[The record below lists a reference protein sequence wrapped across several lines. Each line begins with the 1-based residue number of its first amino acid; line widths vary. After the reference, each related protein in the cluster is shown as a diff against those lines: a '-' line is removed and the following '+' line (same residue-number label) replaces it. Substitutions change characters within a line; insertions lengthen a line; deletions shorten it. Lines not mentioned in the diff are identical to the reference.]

1 MNLLRIGEF
10 TGRDDVRKM
19 AERTLRVFR
28 DDMEGEPSSHT
39 YMLVALD
46 FLLGSPREIVV
57 AVRGREQVDSLVGEI
72 HRRFIPN
79 KVLMVLSNDG
89 GEVEKVSPLAEGK
102 KALGGKATAY
112 ICQNYTCEK
121 PITDP
126 EELKSALSF

>member
-1 MNLLRIGEF
+1 METARLKGRLRAIRD
-10 TGRDDVRKM
+10 GR
-19 AERTLRVFR
+19 EC
-28 DDMEGEPSSHT
+28 EPSSHT
-39 YMLVALD
+39 YRAMALE
-46 FLLGSPREIVV
+46 LLRRKPREIVV
-57 AVRGREQVDSLVGEI
+57 AGGGREQVHPLVREI

-112 ICQNYTCEK
+112 ICQNYTCKK
-121 PITDP
+121 PITET